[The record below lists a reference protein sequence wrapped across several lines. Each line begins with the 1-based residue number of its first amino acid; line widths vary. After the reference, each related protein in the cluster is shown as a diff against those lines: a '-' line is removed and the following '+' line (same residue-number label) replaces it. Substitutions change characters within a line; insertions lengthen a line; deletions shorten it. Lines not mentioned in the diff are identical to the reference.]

1 MPTDLARLMM
11 TQNMLRWQVNNLS
24 MMDMQRAEKAKQSE
38 ARIDALHAFA
48 GRAMPW
54 VLLVAFFVG
63 CYVLRSAR

>member
-1 MPTDLARLMM
+1 M
-11 TQNMLRWQVNNLS
+11 NNLS